1 MALESSNM
9 KKQLYKGEMLT
20 ALKCINS
27 IIRFYNL
34 ATTTELK
41 DGLDWYTTAN
51 EYCRELASRFNITIQ
66 QAAGIIAVF
75 SPQAGWTENKRY
87 AVSFLINHKNILRS
101 RVQVKKAKKIVTLS
115 SEDDIYN
122 AQTVA
127 DAAFKT
133 KSFFLNIL
141 NPDVAT
147 DVTIDR
153 HAIAVC
159 LQLPDHTFALD
170 QSYAKYTKAQY
181 DFFQTCYI
189 RAAAKL
195 DILPH
200 QLQAITWLTYRRLRE
215 LKEHTDSNH
224 WKPFT
229 EENPF

>member
-1 MALESSNM
+1 MKLSNM
-9 KKQLYKGEMLT
+9 KKQLYRGEMLT
-20 ALKCINS
+20 ALKCVNS

-34 ATTTELK
+34 ATSTELTE
-41 DGLDWYTTAN
+41 GLRWYIDAN
-51 EYCRELASRFNITIQ
+51 EYCRELAARFNISIH
-66 QAAGIIAVF
+66 QAAGIIAAF

-87 AVSFLINHKNILRS
+87 AVSFLINPKNILRS
-101 RVQVKKAKKIVTLS
+101 RVQVKKAKKILTLS
-115 SEDDIYN
+115 SEADIYN

-159 LQLPDHTFALD
+159 LQSPDHTFALD
-170 QSYAKYTKAQY
+170 ASYAKYTKAQY

-200 QLQAITWLTYRRLRE
+200 QLQAITWLAYRRLRE
-215 LKEHTDSNH
+215 LKQHSDSNH

-229 EENPF
+229 EETPF

>member
-1 MALESSNM
+1 ME
-9 KKQLYKGEMLT
+9 KQKYKNEELT
-20 ALKCINS
+20 QRKCVNS
-27 IIRFYNL
+27 ILRFYLL
-34 ATTTELK
+34 ATTGELK
-41 DGLDWYTTAN
+41 EGLRWYKDAN
-51 EYCRELASRFNITIQ
+51 DYCRELAGRFNITLQ

-87 AVSFLINHKNILRS
+87 AVSFLINPKIILRS
-101 RVQVKKAKKIVTLS
+101 LIQVKKAKKILTLT
-115 SEDDIYN
+115 SETDIYN

-159 LQLPDHTFALD
+159 IQHPDNVYALD
-170 QSYAKYTKAQY
+170 ASYAKPTKGQY
-181 DFFQTCYI
+181 DFFQTCYMK
-189 RAAAKL
+189 AAAEL

-215 LKEHTDSNH
+215 LKEHSDSNH

-229 EENPF
+229 NEEF